1 MNAEIFGSIIKKFLC
16 PIEHFLK
23 YDPKT
28 LMGTDVGAVET
39 VGNRHGGT
47 LEARVRGGVDP
58 PTWRPGSAARQGRV
72 RKGTFRT
79 GGDVRVGCAKD
90 VVHALNLHTPFCFSL
105 CGHAVS
111 GALPRRA
118 RASIVFFLLSR
129 ASLLLFELLFFFP
142 SLLLLSLVVH
152 ILRAFRQRRLCLRTA
167 RVVAP

>member
-1 MNAEIFGSIIKKFLC
+1 
-16 PIEHFLK
+16 
-23 YDPKT
+23 
-28 LMGTDVGAVET
+28 MGTDVGAVGM

-72 RKGTFRT
+72 QEGTPRT

-105 CGHAVS
+105 RGHAIA
-111 GALPRRA
+111 GALPHCV
-118 RASIVFFLLSR
+118 RASIVFFLLSH

-152 ILRAFRQRRLCLRTA
+152 ILRTFRQRRLCLRTA
-167 RVVAP
+167 RVAAP